1 MMLMDALSLFSCRIG
16 LCFDRLGHRQAPE
29 AVHLLS
35 GRCGAWISPQAEPSG
50 DVLGLGGAATP
61 LKTQLNSSHQ
71 DLARLFLW
79 VLREYEEVEPIILS
93 GEKQLPPFPRGR
105 RKGEKN
111 KNKNKKP
118 TKKHP
123 HSPQWAKK
131 MRSPSRRRRMPSW
144 RPWTSKESS
153 SYPLGQG
160 WWSKKG
166 DTPHPTSDCGV
177 AAEPPHPTRDCGVAA
192 EPPQRRHQGK
202 AMPGASPAG
211 MEGGTERN
219 LTPLASKFPP

>member
-1 MMLMDALSLFSCRIG
+1 MLSLFSCRIG

-160 WWSKKG
+160 WWSKRG
-166 DTPHPTSDCGV
+166 APHI
-177 AAEPPHPTRDCGVAA
+177 
-192 EPPQRRHQGK
+192 
-202 AMPGASPAG
+202 
-211 MEGGTERN
+211 
-219 LTPLASKFPP
+219 PLATVGSQQSPHIPPGTVGSQQSPPNADTRAKPCPEHPQPGWRGAQSATSPR